1 MSFLKPIVNSFVFW
15 GAWIIIPVLME
26 ILPSLGSIFLLLKR
40 RVRGFAAAPP
50 PRLYPE
56 ITLIV
61 PVYNSADT
69 LFACVESIYNSTYPK
84 ESIRVFLV
92 NNRSRDGSFSV
103 FAQCQSQFP
112 ELRMQWMDAEQG
124 KSRAMNLAL
133 YNSEGKYI
141 INLDSDGVLERTA
154 LANMVNKFE
163 AYPEVNC
170 MTGAIL
176 TRPDK
181 IRMYRNP
188 FSRLMRNLEFLEYAQ
203 AFLAGR
209 SYASELNAVYTLSGA
224 FSAFRKSSLLKSRMY
239 NTETVCED
247 THITF
252 QMRKLQ
258 NERVEICE
266 NAIFFV
272 DPIESVNK
280 LYTQRQRWQRGSLEV
295 ARMFMNRDFRL
306 SRALR
311 DVNVKTLLYDHT
323 FAFPRLIWYLALIC
337 MMCMH
342 YSGRVILWSTGMIF
356 ALYIAVGVFYFIS
369 AAVFLKMEPE
379 LRRFYLRL
387 WWCVPLLP
395 VFNLAVFFIRVAGI
409 INSIQ
414 TDSAWKQRDLSEERD
429 AFAAALKADAARPL
443 RALSR
448 VRRAVNRTPA
458 PSGTGA
464 RYGALWHA
472 SVGTLL
478 CLGLGLIL
486 LVYWSKT
493 AFHVEIA
500 EIIHTLRGP
509 LRGTG
514 TGMRDEV
521 LRGLVLPLG
530 ICAAVC
536 LAAALAGAVL
546 DRRLRGGIFCG
557 ALHTCAALSGALLL
571 VGGVLYGNQAY
582 SLLNYYQ
589 LSGTRSTLYEDEYK
603 DPHETAVTA
612 AGTANNLIYIY
623 VESLET
629 TYASREE
636 GGWQEGVNYMPNLTR
651 LARENLNFA
660 DVDHMG
666 GFHAT
671 TGSTWTM
678 GALLATT
685 AGVPFAAASVSDMAV
700 AQAKDFLPGVVTIGE
715 VLESKGYVQEFMC
728 GSDSSF
734 AGRKNYFEQHGN
746 YRVFDVYTARER
758 GLVPPD
764 YWVNWG
770 LEDKVLFDFA
780 RDEVTALA
788 AEGKPFNFTLLTV
801 DLHATAGFQCR
812 WCEDAYE
819 VGTANV
825 VSCSDRLVGEF
836 VDWCRRQD
844 FYEDTTIVI
853 TGDHPRM
860 DGFLVDGVP
869 YDERTV
875 YNCFIH
881 PAKWPVRDEKSRSF
895 TAMDLFPTVLSAMG
909 FEIEGDRLG
918 LGTDLFSDR
927 DTLLERRGFQWLERE
942 LGKASDYY
950 VERFAGGVQALPE
963 TQQQK
968 RNRSEAGVS

>member
-1 MSFLKPIVNSFVFW
+1 MSFLKPILNSFVFW

-26 ILPSLGSIFLLLKR
+26 ILPSMGSVFLLLKR
-40 RVRGFAAAPP
+40 RVQGFAAAPR

-69 LFACVESIYNSTYPK
+69 LLACVGSIYNSTYPK

-92 NNRSRDGSFSV
+92 NNQSQDESFSV
-103 FAQCQSQFP
+103 FAQCQARFP
-112 ELRMQWMDAEQG
+112 GLRIQWMDAQQG

-141 INLDSDGVLERTA
+141 INLDSDGVLEQAA
-154 LANMVNKFE
+154 LANLVNKFE
-163 AYPEVNC
+163 AHPDINC

-181 IRMYRNP
+181 IRAYRGL
-188 FSRLMRNLEFLEYAQ
+188 FSRLLRNLEFLEYAQ

-272 DPIESVNK
+272 DPIESANK

-306 SRALR
+306 GRALR

-342 YSGRVILWSTGMIF
+342 YSTNVILWSTWMIF
-356 ALYIAVGVFYFIS
+356 TLYIAVGVFYFIT
-369 AAVFLKMEPE
+369 AAVFLKMEPA

-387 WWCVPLLP
+387 WWGIPLLP
-395 VFNLAVFFIRVAGI
+395 FFNLAVFFIRVAGI

-414 TDSAWKQRDLSEERD
+414 TDSAWRQRDLSEERD
-429 AFAAALKADAARPL
+429 AFSAALREDAARPL
-443 RALSR
+443 RAL
-448 VRRAVNRTPA
+448 RRARQVVNRTPEPA
-458 PSGTGA
+458 GA
-464 RYGALWHA
+464 GEDRDVLWYLGAGVL
-472 SVGTLL
+472 VF
-478 CLGLGLIL
+478 LGLGLVL
-486 LVYWSKT
+486 LVYWSKST
-493 AFHVEIA
+493 FHVEIT
-500 EIIHTLRGP
+500 EILHTLRGP
-509 LRGTG
+509 LEGTG
-514 TGMRDEV
+514 EGMRNEV
-521 LRGLVLPLG
+521 LEGLLLPLG
-530 ICAAVC
+530 GIAAVC
-536 LAAALAGAVL
+536 LAAALASAAAG
-546 DRRLRGGIFCG
+546 RRLKRGRGVFR
-557 ALHTCAALSGALLL
+557 ALHTYAALCGALLL
-571 VGGVLYGNQAY
+571 LGGVLYGNWAY
-582 SLLNYYQ
+582 GLLDAYQ
-589 LSGTRSTLYEDEYK
+589 LAGTKTSLYETEYA
-603 DPHETAVTA
+603 DPRQVAVTA
-612 AGTANNLIYIY
+612 EGPTKNLIYIY

-629 TYASREE
+629 TYASRED
-636 GGWQEGVNYMPNLTR
+636 GGRQEGVNYMPNLTR
-651 LARENLNFA
+651 LARENLNFS
-660 DVDHMG
+660 DTGFMG
-666 GFHAT
+666 GFHGT
-671 TGSTWTM
+671 VGSTWTM
-678 GALLATT
+678 GALLSST
-685 AGVPFAAASVSDMAV
+685 AGIPFSMASLSGIDPS
-700 AQAKDFLPGVVTIGE
+700 QEERFLPGVATLGE

-728 GSDSSF
+728 GSDSNF

-746 YRVFDVYTARER
+746 YRIFDAYTARER
-758 GLVPPD
+758 GLVSPN

-770 LEDKVLFDFA
+770 IEDKVLFGLA
-780 RDEVTALA
+780 REEVLTLA

-801 DLHATAGFQCR
+801 DLHATAGYECQ
-812 WCEDAYE
+812 WCEDTYE

-825 VSCSDRLVGEF
+825 VNCSDRLVWEF
-836 VDWCRRQD
+836 VDWCRDQD
-844 FYEDTTIVI
+844 FYENTAIVI

-860 DGFLVDGVP
+860 DGFLVEGAP
-869 YDERTV
+869 YYERTV

-881 PAKWPVRDEKSRSF
+881 PAKRAVLDEKTRSF
-895 TAMDLFPTVLSAMG
+895 TAMDLFPTVLSALG

-918 LGTDLFSDR
+918 LGTDLFSSQE
-927 DTLLERRGFQWLERE
+927 TLLERQGIEWLEQE
-942 LGKASDYY
+942 LGKVSDYY
-950 VERFAGGVQALPE
+950 VERFAGDVPPPGA
-963 TQQQK
+963 
-968 RNRSEAGVS
+968 

>member
-26 ILPSLGSIFLLLKR
+26 ILPSLGSMFLLLKR

-56 ITLIV
+56 ISLIV
-61 PVYNSADT
+61 PVYNSAGT
-69 LFACVESIYNSTYPK
+69 LFACIESIYNSTYPK

-92 NNRSRDGSFSV
+92 NNRSQDESFSV
-103 FAQCQSQFP
+103 FAQCQSRFP
-112 ELRMQWMDAEQG
+112 ELRMQWLDAEQG

-163 AYPEVNC
+163 ACPEVNC

-181 IRMYRNP
+181 ILMYRNP
-188 FSRLMRNLEFLEYAQ
+188 FSRLLRNLEFLEYTQ
-203 AFLAGR
+203 AFLAER
-209 SYASELNAVYTLSGA
+209 SYASEVNAVYTLSGA

-295 ARMFMNRDFRL
+295 ARMFMSRDFRL
-306 SRALR
+306 SRVLR

-342 YSGRVILWSTGMIF
+342 YSGAVILWSTGMIF
-356 ALYIAVGVFYFIS
+356 ALYIAVGMFYFIT
-369 AAVFLKMEPE
+369 AAVFLKMEPK

-395 VFNLAVFFIRVAGI
+395 FFNLAVFFIRVAGI

-443 RALSR
+443 RALRR
-448 VRRAVNRTPA
+448 VRRAVNRTPE
-458 PSGTGA
+458 PSGAGGGC
-464 RYGALWHA
+464 GALWHA
-472 SVGTLL
+472 GVGALTF
-478 CLGLGLIL
+478 LGLALIL
-486 LVYWSKT
+486 LVCWSKS
-493 AFHVEIA
+493 AFHVELA
-500 EIIHTLRGP
+500 EIIHTLQGP
-509 LRGTG
+509 LQGTG
-514 TGMRDEV
+514 AGMRDEV

-530 ICAAVC
+530 VCAGVC
-536 LAAALAGAVL
+536 LAAAWTGAAL
-546 DRRLRGGIFCG
+546 DRRLGERRLWRAVRACAALCG
-557 ALHTCAALSGALLL
+557 ALVLL
-571 VGGVLYGNQAY
+571 GGVLYGNRAY
-582 SLLNYYQ
+582 GLLDYYQ
-589 LSGTRSTLYEDEYK
+589 LLGTRSTLYEDEYV
-603 DPHETAVTA
+603 DPRETAVTA
-612 AGTANNLIYIY
+612 AGPTQNLIYIY

-636 GGWQEGVNYMPNLTR
+636 GGRQEGVNYMPNLTR
-651 LARENLNFA
+651 LAGENLNFA
-660 DVDHMG
+660 NTDQMG
-666 GFHAT
+666 GFPAT

-685 AGVPFAAASVSDMAV
+685 SGVPFAPASVSDMAV
-700 AQAKDFLPGVVTIGE
+700 AQAEEFLPGVTALGE

-728 GSDSSF
+728 GSDGDF

-770 LEDKVLFDFA
+770 LEDKVLFDLA

-801 DLHATAGFQCR
+801 DLHATAGYQCR
-812 WCEDAYE
+812 WCGDAYE

-825 VSCSDRLVGEF
+825 VNCSDRLVWEF
-836 VDWCRRQD
+836 VDWCRHQD

-860 DGFLVDGVP
+860 DSFLVDGVP
-869 YDERTV
+869 YYERTV

-881 PAKWPVRDEKSRSF
+881 PAKWPARDEKTRSF

-918 LGTDLFSDR
+918 LGTDLFSGR
-927 DTLLERRGFQWLERE
+927 DTLLERRGLQWLEQE
-942 LGKASDYY
+942 LGKTSDYY
-950 VERFAGGVQALPE
+950 VERFAGGAQAPVEAQRRE
-963 TQQQK
+963 T
-968 RNRSEAGVS
+968 NRSEVGIS